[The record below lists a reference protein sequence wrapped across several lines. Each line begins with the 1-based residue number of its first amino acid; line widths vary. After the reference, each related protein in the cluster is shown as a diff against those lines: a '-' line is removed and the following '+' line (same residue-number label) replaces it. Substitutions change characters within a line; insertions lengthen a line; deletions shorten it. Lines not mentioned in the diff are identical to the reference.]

1 MAGGLKIGIAGICNC
16 RGAGGRPASE
26 ALRFMG
32 EFLRSGQVGEVLV
45 FGMMPIVNA
54 SVGTLLPV
62 RVPSGAPTV
71 VASGQEAALA

>member
-1 MAGGLKIGIAGICNC
+1 
-16 RGAGGRPASE
+16 
-26 ALRFMG
+26 MG

-54 SVGTLLPV
+54 SVGTLLTV
-62 RVPSGAPTV
+62 RVPSDAPTV